1 MITFLLAL
9 AGCTLVVLGAL
20 VDVILE
26 GPARRQA
33 EVEGRERE
41 CTFDDVKAAPVIDAL
56 RIAETYRRHRAE
68 AIEALESV
76 TA

>member
-1 MITFLLAL
+1 MMTFLLAL
-9 AGCTLVVLGAL
+9 AGCTAVVLGAL

-33 EVEGRERE
+33 EVERRERE

-56 RIAETYRRHRAE
+56 RIGEQFARQKAE